1 MNTLTIAQSLVDS
14 RIWIY
19 IIFLILLVLLGGGL
33 IYLAKRKLLNPDEQ
47 THTSGGGL
55 LEHLDEM
62 KRTGK
67 ITKEE
72 YEITRRT
79 IIENASANLKESQNE
94 P

>member
-1 MNTLTIAQSLVDS
+1 MHNLILAQSQIDPK
-14 RIWIY
+14 IWLY

-33 IYLAKRKLLNPDEQ
+33 IYLAKRKFLYNDDQ
-47 THTSGGGL
+47 SHTAGGGL

-79 IIENASANLKESQNE
+79 IIENASANLKELQNE

>member
-1 MNTLTIAQSLVDS
+1 MYNFTLAQSQIDPK
-14 RIWIY
+14 IWLY

-33 IYLAKRKLLNPDEQ
+33 IYLAKRKFLNNDEQ
-47 THTSGGGL
+47 AHSTGGGL
-55 LEHLDEM
+55 LEHLDAM

-72 YEITRRT
+72 YDITRQT
-79 IIENASANLKESQNE
+79 IIDKAAAKMHESQSE